1 MRSKIR
7 LHKPPHSPDE
17 RKKLFDKFNNYWND
31 YINKEIKRKFSYVIS
46 NKKEEVQKKIKDF
59 RSRWGIPENGF
70 KFEKEIIN
78 WFKRSVN
85 KQKKESK
92 GLSWIE
98 EITPYKS
105 SGFILDEEK
114 TKTKV
119 ISPKNRE
126 GKKWLFVSHFQKQLQ
141 ELAAEIGL
149 DNAWYLVFEYYVL
162 TNKLDMKSI
171 TDTGIKIFKKIKK
184 YTTDRPVEGKIILEF
199 GPNTRLEDIKKIWT
213 DQVKL
218 LQKKLPG
225 YIEIPPHYKQVKK
238 EP

>member
-1 MRSKIR
+1 MVIIKIF
-7 LHKPPHSPDE
+7 PN
-17 RKKLFDKFNNYWND
+17 F
-31 YINKEIKRKFSYVIS
+31 YINTKIEFCQQKIKKFRLDWDIDKDGFK
-46 NKKEEVQKKIKDF
+46 NKKD
-59 RSRWGIPENGF
+59 
-70 KFEKEIIN
+70 IIN

-119 ISPKNRE
+119 ISPKNRK

-162 TNKLDMKSI
+162 TNKLDMRSI